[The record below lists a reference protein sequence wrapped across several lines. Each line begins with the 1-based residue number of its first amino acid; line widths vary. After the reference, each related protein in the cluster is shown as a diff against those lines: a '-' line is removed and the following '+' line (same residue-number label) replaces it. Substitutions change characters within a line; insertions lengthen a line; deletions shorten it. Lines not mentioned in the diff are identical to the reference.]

1 MASQELL
8 YAGGTTLAGVPLG
21 NSVESLLNATGGL
34 LQPANGGLLN
44 ISGALGGETQLC
56 TPHAIGLHTF

>member
-21 NSVESLLNATGGL
+21 NSVGSLLNATGGL
-34 LQPANGGLLN
+34 LQPQNGGVLN
-44 ISGALGGETQLC
+44 ITGLLSNGEPALQCL
-56 TPHAIGLHTF
+56 